1 MKTINDYEKELERVE
16 NALSS
21 TKSIKLRNDFLKYR
35 KKLIKEINFYKNNFK
50 KGIKMKNLSKG
61 VNN

>member
-50 KGIKMKNLSKG
+50 KGDKNEKSKKRSK
-61 VNN
+61 